1 MSLLANNEHGKSR
14 VSLYFSPL
22 ADRFDAS
29 CWARYN
35 SVVKYLTQIL
45 GKPLLGPDGKSVGQ
59 VTDAIATLGGRL
71 PGVVAFVVKTGKEEL
86 FIPYNEIAFDSDQKG
101 TSGSGRIVGD
111 VRLKRDLPSVSLYAA
126 GEGDVRLSRDVLDR
140 QIVDV
145 QDRRVVRV
153 NDVRLAE
160 CAGTYCVVGVD
171 ASLRALLRRF
181 GGISKPIEA
190 MAKAIHR
197 PLRSNLIAW
206 DDVQTLDPGTAA
218 PTVRLKVTHD
228 KLARLHPADIADIVE
243 QLSPQ
248 EGAEVIENLDMESA
262 ADVMAEAE
270 TETQIAILR
279 HLDQEK
285 QADILDEM
293 EPDEAADVLEALP
306 DDVSDAL
313 LEQMDPEAAEDV
325 EELMAYDQDT
335 AGGLMTTELVSILAD
350 MDCDRTINRLRE
362 LSPKA
367 ETIYYVYVVD
377 AEERL
382 VGVLSL
388 RDLVISPP
396 QTMVSDI
403 MVKNVIHVY
412 VDDHA
417 DQVAQILRRYNLLA
431 VPVVSGDEK
440 LVGIITVDDT
450 LERLLPPEKRRKMPI
465 PALLS
470 MDDN

>member
-1 MSLLANNEHGKSR
+1 M
-14 VSLYFSPL
+14 
-22 ADRFDAS
+22 FDAVLTR
-29 CWARYN
+29 RYN
-35 SVVKYLTQIL
+35 IAVKYLTQIL
-45 GKPLLGPDGKSVGQ
+45 GKRLCGPDGKPVGKIS
-59 VTDAIATLGGRL
+59 DAIATLGGRL
-71 PGVVAFVVKTGKEEL
+71 PGVMAFAVRTASEEL
-86 FIPYNEIAFDSDQKG
+86 FVPYGDLHFESDRVGPK
-101 TSGSGRIVGD
+101 GSGKIVGD
-111 VRLKRDLPSVSLYAA
+111 VTLRRPVSELKLYSP
-126 GEGDVRLSRDVLDR
+126 GDGDIRLSRDVLDR

-160 CAGTYCVVGVD
+160 YGDTYCVVGVD
-171 ASLRALLRRF
+171 ASARALLRRF

-190 MAKAIHR
+190 AAKAFGK

-218 PTVRLKVTHD
+218 PMVRLKVTHD

-279 HLDQEK
+279 HLDQEM

-325 EELMAYDQDT
+325 EELLSYDHDT
-335 AGGLMTTELVSILAD
+335 AGGLMTTELVSISAD
-350 MDCDRTINRLRE
+350 MTCDNTINRLRE

-377 AEERL
+377 TDERL

-388 RDLVISPP
+388 RDLVIAPP
-396 QTMVSDI
+396 QTVVSDI

-417 DQVAQILRRYNLLA
+417 DQVAQVLRRYNLLA

-450 LERLLPPEKRRKMPI
+450 LERLLPPEKRRKLPI
-465 PALLS
+465 PALVSL
-470 MDDN
+470 DDA

>member
-1 MSLLANNEHGKSR
+1 M
-14 VSLYFSPL
+14 
-22 ADRFDAS
+22 
-29 CWARYN
+29 
-35 SVVKYLTQIL
+35 KYLTQIL
-45 GKPLLGPDGKSVGQ
+45 DKRLCSTDGKVLGK
-59 VTDAIATLGGRL
+59 VTDAIASFGGRL
-71 PGVVAFVVKTGKEEL
+71 PSVRAFVVRAGAAEL
-86 FIPYNEIAFDSDQKG
+86 FIPFGDLLFETDREGPN
-101 TSGSGRIVGD
+101 GSGDILGDIVLKMPLSEITAYHPGD
-111 VRLKRDLPSVSLYAA
+111 
-126 GEGDVRLSRDVLDR
+126 GDVRLSRDVLDR

-160 CAGTYCVVGVD
+160 TGGSYCVVGVD

-181 GGISKPIEA
+181 GSISRPIEA
-190 MAKAIHR
+190 AAKLIHR

-262 ADVMAEAE
+262 ADVIAEAE

-293 EPDEAADVLEALP
+293 EPDEAADMLEALP
-306 DDVSDAL
+306 DAMSDAL
-313 LEQMDPEAAEDV
+313 LEQMDPEDAEDV
-325 EELMAYDQDT
+325 KELLAYDHDT
-335 AGGLMTTELVSILAD
+335 AGGLMTTELVSISAD
-350 MDCDRTINRLRE
+350 MDCDRTINRLRN
-362 LSPKA
+362 LAPKA

-377 AEERL
+377 VEERL

-396 QTMVSDI
+396 GTMVSDI
-403 MVKNVIHVY
+403 MVRNVIHVY

-417 DQVAQILRRYNLLA
+417 NQVAQILRRYNLLA
-431 VPVVSGDEK
+431 VPVVSADER

-450 LERLLPPEKRRKMPI
+450 LERLLPPERRRKLPV
-465 PALLS
+465 PAIVSL
-470 MDDN
+470 DDV